1 MIITCPTCYTHRKDH
16 AEPLIPTALPERPWQ
31 KVATDLFDHNG
42 KTYIIAVDYYSRFF
56 EVAPSMVQPAT
67 FSKFADE
74 RRFTQFKSSPFYP
87 QSNRELKRAVQ
98 TAKKLV
104 KKSEDP

>member
-1 MIITCPTCYTHRKDH
+1 
-16 AEPLIPTALPERPWQ
+16 
-31 KVATDLFDHNG
+31 
-42 KTYIIAVDYYSRFF
+42 
-56 EVAPSMVQPAT
+56 MVPPVT

-74 RRFTQFKSSPFYP
+74 RRFTQVKSSPLYP
-87 QSNRELKRAVQ
+87 QSNREVKRAVQ

>member
-1 MIITCPTCYTHRKDH
+1 
-16 AEPLIPTALPERPWQ
+16 
-31 KVATDLFDHNG
+31 
-42 KTYIIAVDYYSRFF
+42 
-56 EVAPSMVQPAT
+56 MVPPAT

-74 RRFTQFKSSPFYP
+74 RRFTQVKSSPFYP
-87 QSNRELKRAVQ
+87 QSNREVKRAVQ

>member
-1 MIITCPTCYTHRKDH
+1 
-16 AEPLIPTALPERPWQ
+16 
-31 KVATDLFDHNG
+31 
-42 KTYIIAVDYYSRFF
+42 
-56 EVAPSMVQPAT
+56 MVPPAT

-74 RRFTQFKSSPFYP
+74 RRFTQVKSSPFYP
-87 QSNRELKRAVQ
+87 QSNREVKREVQ